1 MRERPPSSALEALV
15 RPRSI
20 ALVGCSP
27 EEEKIQGL
35 PLRFL
40 LHNGYPGKIFPIN
53 PSRPEIRGLTC
64 YPSIQAIPPEEE
76 IDLAFLLVPF
86 RTALQALEACG
97 VRGVKSAILGTSGFA
112 EVGGEGLARQEE
124 IRRIVRETGIR
135 VMGPNCLGL
144 VNVPDR
150 VASTFSPV
158 AGLPL
163 IPGKVA
169 LVSQSG
175 SVGGSILNRLM
186 DRGVGVNYFFS
197 TGNEADLEAA
207 DFMEF
212 LLEDPSIEIVA
223 AFIESF
229 KDARKFLR
237 AADRALELGKP
248 LVILRTGNTEKG
260 ARTIQAHTGALAGS
274 ARVYKA
280 AFRQKGVLQ
289 AEDYD
294 DFVGMITLLAKSGV
308 PQGNRLG
315 VISFSG
321 GAAGVVADQCS
332 LMGIPLPELSPQ
344 VRDGIAQMQ
353 SFGTAQNP
361 LDLTGQLASDLSL
374 FKTCLRLLLK
384 DENLDS
390 LLVILTNI
398 FGGLG
403 RRLVGDLVEVAREA
417 QNKPLI
423 PFCTAGSVAA
433 ECTRELDEG
442 PLSLFRNYQECLRSI
457 RAVANYAEFSKKK
470 RGPRAPAPT
479 PPPPDR
485 LEEIRA
491 RLQGKVALTEEE
503 SKALLAHYGIPVTR
517 ESLAT
522 SLEEARAMARK
533 IGYPVALKVISPQIL
548 HKTEAGVVRLHV
560 RDEAELERAYAQ
572 LLERAQ
578 SYQRQAQIK
587 GILVQEMVDGGTE
600 AIVGTARDP
609 LFGPTVLFG
618 LGGIFVEVFQD
629 ISLRLAP
636 IGREE
641 AHEMILEIQG
651 YEILAGARGRAR
663 GEIEGAVD
671 TLVRL
676 SQLSLDLGDLIEQID
691 INPLMIL
698 PEGQGVKAVDAL
710 VVLRED

>member
-1 MRERPPSSALEALV
+1 MSERPLSAIEALV

-20 ALVGCSP
+20 AIVGCSP

-53 PSRPEIRGLTC
+53 PSRAEIRGLTC
-64 YPSIQAIPPEEE
+64 YPSILEIPQEEE
-76 IDLAFLLVPF
+76 IDQAFILVPF
-86 RTALQALEACG
+86 RAALRTLEECG
-97 VRGVKSAILGTSGFA
+97 SRGVKSAILGTSGFA
-112 EVGGEGLARQEE
+112 EVGGDGIARQEE
-124 IRRIVRETGIR
+124 VRRIVRETGIR
-135 VMGPNCLGL
+135 VMGPNCLGMI
-144 VNVPDR
+144 NVPDR
-150 VASTFSPV
+150 VASTFTPV

-175 SVGGSILNRLM
+175 SVGGSILNRLL

-197 TGNEADLEAA
+197 SGNEADLEAS
-207 DFMEF
+207 DFMEL
-212 LLEDPSIEIVA
+212 LLEDPSIEIIA

-229 KDARKFLR
+229 KDAHKFLR
-237 AADRALELGKP
+237 VADRALELRKP

-280 AFRQKGVLQ
+280 TFHQKGVLQ

-294 DFVGMITLLAKSGV
+294 DFVGMISLLAKSGV
-308 PQGNRLG
+308 PHGNRLG

-321 GAAGVVADQCS
+321 GAAGVVADKCGF
-332 LMGIPLPELSPQ
+332 MGIPLPELSPH
-344 VRDGIAQMQ
+344 VRDEIAQMQ

-361 LDLTGQLASDLSL
+361 LDLTGQLASDPNL
-374 FKTCLRLLLK
+374 FKACLRLLLK

-403 RRLVGDLVEVAREA
+403 KRLVGDLVEVAGEV
-417 QNKPLI
+417 QDKPLI

-433 ECTRELDEG
+433 ECTKELDEG
-442 PLSLFRNYQECLRSI
+442 PLPLFRNYHECLRSI
-457 RAVANYAEFSKKK
+457 RAVAGYAEFLKGKKG
-470 RGPRAPAPT
+470 RGWAPKGSQTSDA
-479 PPPPDR
+479 

-491 RLQGKVALTEEE
+491 KLRGKKALTEEE
-503 SKALLAHYGIPVTR
+503 SKALLARYGIPVTR

-522 SLEEARAMARK
+522 SPEEARGMARK

-560 RDEAELERAYAQ
+560 RDEAELRPAYVQ
-572 LLERAQ
+572 LLEQAR
-578 SYQRQAQIK
+578 SYGPRAQIK
-587 GILVQEMVDGGTE
+587 GILVQEMVEGGIE
-600 AIVGTARDP
+600 AIAGTIRDD
-609 LFGPTVLFG
+609 LFGPTLLFG
-618 LGGIFVEVFQD
+618 LGGIFVEILQD

-636 IGREE
+636 IGPEE
-641 AHEMILEIQG
+641 AREMIREIQG
-651 YEILAGARGRAR
+651 YEILDGARGRKK
-663 GEIEGAVD
+663 GDIEGAVD
-671 TLVRL
+671 VLVKL
-676 SQLSLDLGDLIEQID
+676 SNLAQDLGDLVEQID
-691 INPLMIL
+691 INPLIIL
-698 PEGQGVKAVDAL
+698 PEGRGVKAVDAL
-710 VVLRED
+710 VVLKEV